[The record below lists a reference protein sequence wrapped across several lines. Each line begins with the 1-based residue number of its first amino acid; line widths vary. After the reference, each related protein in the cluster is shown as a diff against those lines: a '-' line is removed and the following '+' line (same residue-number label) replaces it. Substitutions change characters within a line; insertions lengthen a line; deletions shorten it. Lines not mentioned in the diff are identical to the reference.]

1 MAGNE
6 ATLMS
11 AAFFDFIGHIATA
24 AQDDSEEQERIIVIG
39 NRIAAL
45 HEAYAKAAENEA
57 QLAEA
62 NNKLQD
68 LLQVPA
74 LSDAKAKG
82 APLATQ
88 NETKDGEPMVQVDTL
103 EEADQKIDK
112 MAAEGQIDPAFLL
125 TMAKAYSGVKETD
138 LAQEEVRP
146 VTTTPRPLLHRPP
159 LPPPP
164 PPPFCIQHMHVM
176 HT

>member
-88 NETKDGEPMVQVDTL
+88 NETKTVSRWCRWIPSKRQTRKL
-103 EEADQKIDK
+103 TRWRQK
-112 MAAEGQIDPAFLL
+112 
-125 TMAKAYSGVKETD
+125 
-138 LAQEEVRP
+138 VRS
-146 VTTTPRPLLHRPP
+146 TPHSY
-159 LPPPP
+159 
-164 PPPFCIQHMHVM
+164 
-176 HT
+176 